1 MIEDLSTLEPPER
14 PNEEQDIAQR
24 RRQQFAQANASLAL
38 EGMRVDVTD
47 LAIQEKIAAGELTPD
62 QAVAFYV
69 ERAKSK
75 GAS

>member
-14 PNEEQDIAQR
+14 PNDEQDIAQR

-62 QAVAFYV
+62 QAVAFYL

>member
-1 MIEDLSTLEPPER
+1 MIEDLSTSKLPEQ
-14 PNEEQDIAQR
+14 PNTAQDIEQR

-47 LAIQEKIAAGELTPD
+47 LAIQEKIAKGELTPD
-62 QAVAFYV
+62 QAVALYL

-75 GAS
+75 GAA

>member
-14 PNEEQDIAQR
+14 PSDQHDLAQR

>member
-14 PNEEQDIAQR
+14 PNDEQDIAQR

-47 LAIQEKIAAGELTPD
+47 LAIQEKIAAGELTPN

>member
-1 MIEDLSTLEPPER
+1 MIEDLAGSELPEGLGGR
-14 PNEEQDIAQR
+14 QSVEQQ

-47 LAIQEKIAAGELTPD
+47 LAIQEKIAKGELTPA
-62 QAVAFYV
+62 QAVAFYL

-75 GAS
+75 GST